1 MTDIIFLG
9 SKVTVEDE
17 CNYEIKIWLL
27 FRKTLINLYSILKG
41 KVITLPTKVSIVK
54 ALVFP
59 VVMYGCDNWTIKKA
73 ECQRTLEIPLDCK
86 IKPVNPKGNQ
96 PWIFIGRTNAKTEA
110 PILGHLMWRVYLLEK
125 PLMLGKTEGTRKR
138 EWQRMRWLDDVT
150 HSVDRSLSR
159 LQETVEDRGA
169 WHAAT
174 HGVSKSQAQ
183 LGHWTAA
190 IYEKDN

>member
-1 MTDIIFLG
+1 MQAVTDIIFLG

-96 PWIFIGRTNAKTEA
+96 
-110 PILGHLMWRVYLLEK
+110 H
-125 PLMLGKTEGTRKR
+125 
-138 EWQRMRWLDDVT
+138 
-150 HSVDRSLSR
+150 
-159 LQETVEDRGA
+159 
-169 WHAAT
+169 
-174 HGVSKSQAQ
+174 
-183 LGHWTAA
+183 
-190 IYEKDN
+190 